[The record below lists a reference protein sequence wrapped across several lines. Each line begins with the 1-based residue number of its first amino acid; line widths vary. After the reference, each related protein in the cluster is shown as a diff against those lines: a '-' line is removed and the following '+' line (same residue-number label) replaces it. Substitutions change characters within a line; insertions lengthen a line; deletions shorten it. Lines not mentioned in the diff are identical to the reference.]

1 MHYSQN
7 TKMYYLYATF
17 ANLLILGPII
27 VLFLIAKGLTF
38 TEIMVLQ
45 SIYSAGIVLFEVPT
59 GAVADKFS
67 RKISMLLGA
76 ILVALGLTI
85 YILGEHFYIY
95 ILAELTFALGFTLKS
110 GADSALIYDSLK
122 ADGNEK
128 EFQKIEGKA
137 RSYSFYAQAVGS
149 IIAGFVYEVNMFL
162 PLIIS
167 IGFMAITAVIALS
180 FKEVPV
186 EGKVGKYGIAYT
198 AQIIESGKYILNH
211 GKIKA
216 IIVFSTVFFIFYRTG
231 FWLFQPYM
239 ESVDIPVKYFG
250 ILFFIFNITA
260 AFVSKRSHLFIEKTK
275 PKTLMAMAYLMI
287 ISFVILGFIH
297 LWIGVLAILLQQAA
311 RGLYQPV
318 THKYLNKHI
327 PSDKRATILS
337 FHSLISNI
345 AVAITFPF
353 MGLLKDNTNIFTT
366 HLILALLMIFF
377 IYLASF
383 YMNKRLGK
391 PVKTEIS
398 A

>member
-1 MHYSQN
+1 MQYTQN

-27 VLFLIAKGLTF
+27 VLFLIAKGLSF

-59 GAVADKFS
+59 GAIADKFS
-67 RKISMLLGA
+67 RKISLLLGA
-76 ILVALGLTI
+76 ILVALGLII
-85 YILGEHFYIY
+85 YIVGNHFYIF

-149 IIAGFVYEVNMFL
+149 IIAGFVYEVNIFL

-167 IGFMAITAVIALS
+167 IGFMGITAVIALS

-186 EGKVGKYGIAYT
+186 EGKVGKYGIAY
-198 AQIIESGKYILNH
+198 AVQIIESGKYILNH

-216 IIVFSTVFFIFYRTG
+216 IIVFSTVFFVFYRTG

-250 ILFFIFNITA
+250 VVFFVFNITA
-260 AFVSKRSHLFIEKTK
+260 AFVSKRSHIFIEKTK

-287 ISFVILGFIH
+287 ISFFILGFVH
-297 LWIGVLAILLQQAA
+297 LWIGVFAILLQQAA

-345 AVAITFPF
+345 AVTITFPL
-353 MGLLKDNTNIFTT
+353 MGLLKDNTDLFST
-366 HLILALLMIFF
+366 HLILGVLMIFF

-383 YMNKRLGK
+383 YMNKRLGQPK
-391 PVKTEIS
+391 NKELS